1 MRSARLDNLK
11 CLLIFCVVLGHLLE
25 LQDGV
30 ATDYLYL
37 TIYTFHMP
45 LFVWVSGYVAR
56 PADRRCLRS
65 LALPYVIFQLLYS
78 LAAVY
83 LWGTEEEIK
92 LLEPY
97 WLMWFLM
104 ALLIWRLLIPLLEA
118 STPRRQAL
126 TLAGAFALSLFTGWS
141 TELRYV
147 LSFQRMMALL
157 PMFLLGYY
165 CRGYQTQV
173 LQWWKAQGRTK
184 RNLFRLALGLVIVA
198 GLLLIF
204 YYYDQGEILRRWLY
218 WKYPYGKRG
227 GSVLTRAAFTVY
239 AVIWLGFILTLIP
252 GKTIPG
258 LTRIGQNTLPV
269 YLLHG
274 FVIEAL
280 DWSGIYD
287 AQGEPWLLTLI
298 LLVAMVLLFSSP
310 VVGDLFR
317 RCFNPKKKQT
327 EKKPVYYI

>member
-25 LQDGV
+25 LQDGT

-37 TIYTFHMP
+37 SIYTFHMP

-56 PADRRCLRS
+56 PADRSCLRS
-65 LALPYVIFQLLYS
+65 LAAPYLVFQLLYS
-78 LAAVY
+78 LAAIL
-83 LWGTEEEIK
+83 LWGTEEELK

-104 ALLIWRLLIPLLEA
+104 ALLIWRLLLPLLSA
-118 STPRRQAL
+118 K
-126 TLAGAFALSLFTGWS
+126 TLRTQVATLLGTFALSLLTGWS
-141 TELRYV
+141 SELRYV

-165 CRGYQTQV
+165 CRSYQDTV
-173 LQWWKAQGRTK
+173 STWWKSLDRKTRGMI
-184 RNLFRLALGLVIVA
+184 RLLLGLVIAA
-198 GLLLIF
+198 GLVLVL

-227 GSVLTRAAFTVY
+227 GNVLTRTCFTLYAAV
-239 AVIWLGFILTLIP
+239 WLAFVLTWIP
-252 GKTIPG
+252 GRPIPV
-258 LTRIGQNTLPV
+258 LTQIGQNTLPV

-280 DWSGIYD
+280 DYFGVYEPL
-287 AQGEPWLLTLI
+287 GEPWLLTLV
-298 LLVAMVLLFSSP
+298 LTAAMVLLFSSP
-310 VVGDLFR
+310 AVGELFR
-317 RCFNPKKKQT
+317 SCFGIRSSRKIQ
-327 EKKPVYYI
+327 Y

>member
-30 ATDYLYL
+30 VTDDLYL
-37 TIYTFHMP
+37 AIYTFHMP

-65 LALPYVIFQLLYS
+65 LALPYMIFQLLYS

-83 LWGTEEEIK
+83 LWGSEEEIK

-104 ALLIWRLLIPLLEA
+104 ALLIWRLLLPLLEA
-118 STPRRQAL
+118 HTLRARVL
-126 TLAGAFALSLFTGWS
+126 TLAGAVVLSLFTGWS

-165 CRGYQTQV
+165 SRSYRTQI
-173 LQWWKAQGRTK
+173 LGWWEKQGRAK
-184 RNLFRLALGLVIVA
+184 RNALRLSLGLVIAA
-198 GLLLIF
+198 GLLVIF

-227 GSVLTRAAFTVY
+227 GSVLTRAGFTIY
-239 AVIWLGFILTLIP
+239 AVVWLGFIMTLIP
-252 GKTIPG
+252 DRSIPY

-287 AQGEPWLLTLI
+287 VLGEPWLLTLI
-298 LLVAMVLLFSSP
+298 LMAAMVLVFSSP
-310 VVGDLFR
+310 TVGDLFR
-317 RCFNPKKKQT
+317 RCFNPPKKQSAK
-327 EKKPVYYI
+327 ERSYYI